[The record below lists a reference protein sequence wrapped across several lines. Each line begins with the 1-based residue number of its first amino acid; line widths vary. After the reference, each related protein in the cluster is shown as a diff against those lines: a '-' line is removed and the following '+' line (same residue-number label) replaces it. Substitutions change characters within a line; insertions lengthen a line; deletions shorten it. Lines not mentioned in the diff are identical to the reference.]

1 MRGGFYRSM
10 PRLRASG
17 SSIMNSI
24 AASQLR
30 RKAMDS
36 MSSAQVTYSTIK
48 DLFERHKVVFTVST
62 SIASVVTAWAGYSL
76 RQLHQSRVE
85 QKLESI
91 EKAMK
96 YNYQMEDPELR
107 KLVSGSVSL
116 PACLATAGTG
126 LIIGSSSIQEFEFD
140 EDVEISEHQ
149 EEGGASSSQSD
160 ENTRV
165 QALLE
170 VGGNCGMLKL
180 GLGWRGGVRYANRRF
195 QREQM
200 KLLGQLKPGRWP
212 LKLFKRPILR
222 RRLQENADKMSEPV
236 EKDALAQHSN

>member
-1 MRGGFYRSM
+1 MRGRFYRSM

-24 AASQLR
+24 AVSRLR

-36 MSSAQVTYSTIK
+36 MSSAQLTYSTIK

-96 YNYQMEDPELR
+96 NNYQMEDPELR

-126 LIIGSSSIQEFEFD
+126 LIIG
-140 EDVEISEHQ
+140 
-149 EEGGASSSQSD
+149 
-160 ENTRV
+160 
-165 QALLE
+165 
-170 VGGNCGMLKL
+170 L

-222 RRLQENADKMSEPV
+222 RRLQENADKISEPI

>member
-126 LIIGSSSIQEFEFD
+126 LIIG
-140 EDVEISEHQ
+140 
-149 EEGGASSSQSD
+149 
-160 ENTRV
+160 
-165 QALLE
+165 
-170 VGGNCGMLKL
+170 L

>member
-1 MRGGFYRSM
+1 MRGGFYRSI

-96 YNYQMEDPELR
+96 NNYQMEDPELR

-126 LIIGSSSIQEFEFD
+126 LMIG
-140 EDVEISEHQ
+140 
-149 EEGGASSSQSD
+149 
-160 ENTRV
+160 
-165 QALLE
+165 
-170 VGGNCGMLKL
+170 L

-212 LKLFKRPILR
+212 LKLFKRTILR
-222 RRLQENADKMSEPV
+222 RRLQENADKISEPI

>member
-1 MRGGFYRSM
+1 MRGGMYRSI

-17 SSIMNSI
+17 SSIMKSI

-30 RKAMDS
+30 RKAMNS
-36 MSSAQVTYSTIK
+36 FSAAQDTYSSIK

-96 YNYQMEDPELR
+96 NNYQMEDPELR
-107 KLVSGSVSL
+107 QLVSGTVSL

-126 LIIGSSSIQEFEFD
+126 LIIGF
-140 EDVEISEHQ
+140 
-149 EEGGASSSQSD
+149 
-160 ENTRV
+160 
-165 QALLE
+165 
-170 VGGNCGMLKL
+170 
-180 GLGWRGGVRYANRRF
+180 GLGWRGGARYTNRRL

-200 KLLGQLKPGRWP
+200 KLLGQLKPKRWP
-212 LKLFKRPILR
+212 LKFFKRPILR
-222 RRLQENADKMSEPV
+222 RRLQENADKISEPLQ
-236 EKDALAQHSN
+236 KDASPQKC

>member
-17 SSIMNSI
+17 TSIMNSI
-24 AASQLR
+24 AVSQLR

-36 MSSAQVTYSTIK
+36 MSSAQLTYSTIR

-96 YNYQMEDPELR
+96 SNYQMEDPELR

-126 LIIGSSSIQEFEFD
+126 LIIG
-140 EDVEISEHQ
+140 
-149 EEGGASSSQSD
+149 
-160 ENTRV
+160 
-165 QALLE
+165 
-170 VGGNCGMLKL
+170 L

-222 RRLQENADKMSEPV
+222 RRLQENADKISEPIQ
-236 EKDALAQHSN
+236 KDALAQHSN

>member
-1 MRGGFYRSM
+1 MRGRFYRSM

-24 AASQLR
+24 AVSRLR

-36 MSSAQVTYSTIK
+36 MSSAQLTYSTIK

-96 YNYQMEDPELR
+96 NNYQMEDPELR

-126 LIIGSSSIQEFEFD
+126 LIIGGTAPIGNG
-140 EDVEISEHQ
+140 EIIHI
-149 EEGGASSSQSD
+149 
-160 ENTRV
+160 R
-165 QALLE
+165 
-170 VGGNCGMLKL
+170 L

-222 RRLQENADKMSEPV
+222 RRLQENADKISEPI